1 MERHE
6 KKIGQEASR
15 ILLLLNSLLRWIL
28 YCISQTSL
36 KRVID
41 WERRSDVFCIT
52 KCDRHLLLNFA
63 YNSIIWNPT
72 VCSKHSC

>member
-6 KKIGQEASR
+6 KKIDEQASR

-41 WERRSDVFCIT
+41 RERRSDVFCIT
-52 KCDRHLLLNFA
+52 KCNLHPLSILL
-63 YNSIIWNPT
+63 YNSILWNPT
-72 VCSKHSC
+72 VCSKHSY

>member
-6 KKIGQEASR
+6 KKIDEEASR

-41 WERRSDVFCIT
+41 RERRSDVFCIT
-52 KCDRHLLLNFA
+52 KCNGHLAKPNFFIT
-63 YNSIIWNPT
+63 YFYGIQWH
-72 VCSKHSC
+72 V

>member
-6 KKIGQEASR
+6 KKIDEQASR

-41 WERRSDVFCIT
+41 RERRSDVFCIT
-52 KCDRHLLLNFA
+52 KCNRHPLLKFA
-63 YNSIIWNPT
+63 L
-72 VCSKHSC
+72 